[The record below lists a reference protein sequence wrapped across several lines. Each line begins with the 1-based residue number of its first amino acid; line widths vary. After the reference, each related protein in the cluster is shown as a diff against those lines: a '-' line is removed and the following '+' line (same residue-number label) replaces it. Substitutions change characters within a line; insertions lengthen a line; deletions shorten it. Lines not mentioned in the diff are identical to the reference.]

1 MRRGLALALSTC
13 LCSAEI
19 GGTLVNGNSRQRQ
32 DGEASSCVFYKFCVW
47 GRFWYICLFA
57 NILALLYTVSI
68 PRKFSAGERDT
79 IMPRTVL
86 GDVTERH
93 ADSRVRGGGRA
104 WEDGHAVKSYL
115 QQRFARKASPAAGA
129 QRAFVPKVPAEVS
142 QKRGCKRHG
151 TANSS
156 PPKRRRVTLAATLS
170 AARRKVLSKL
180 EDNNNIS
187 SAGKQRI
194 EKSSTPVSVADS
206 SSERSV
212 SSPMG
217 ARNLRQLS
225 LPQKYKTRRR
235 TRQF

>member
-1 MRRGLALALSTC
+1 
-13 LCSAEI
+13 
-19 GGTLVNGNSRQRQ
+19 
-32 DGEASSCVFYKFCVW
+32 
-47 GRFWYICLFA
+47 
-57 NILALLYTVSI
+57 
-68 PRKFSAGERDT
+68 
-79 IMPRTVL
+79 MPRTVL

-93 ADSRVRGGGRA
+93 TDSPNTRRRKSVEKTDA
-104 WEDGHAVKSYL
+104 AVKSYL

-217 ARNLRQLS
+217 ARNFAAALLAA
-225 LPQKYKTRRR
+225 
-235 TRQF
+235 